1 VSNDTKTPA
10 DQVGEIAKL
19 VEDAQNKL
27 DQVTRALRSLEQR
40 LSEDEPGRGRAGPG
54 RPTG

>member
-1 VSNDTKTPA
+1 MSNDTKTPA